1 MSYSTITTKLVYE
14 DIVRLSGRDPD
25 TAALTATQKAV
36 IAGRIN
42 DRLLEAWEAE
52 FWPDLMLV
60 EKREYRETYSA
71 TANYSDGEEVWYGS
85 TYYESLQDGN
95 VGHTPG
101 AVGSVLWWVEVG
113 DDFVRTIAFDQDG
126 ETVIGS
132 VDAQQCVFGKDPR
145 VYRGAD
151 LISDVSV
158 YDNSILVS
166 AESAPY
172 QPWVKFRP
180 VCPEFSLTDWA
191 SGTAYAIADLV
202 YVASTGHTYKALQ
215 AGTNKD
221 PTSETDYWTPV
232 GFPRLFRVFV
242 KHAVNADLTQDDEG
256 RGREE
261 QIAQRELDRLRDV
274 QFEQLGNLRHATF
287 NARR

>member
-25 TAALTATQKAV
+25 TAALTATQKAN

-60 EKREYRETYSA
+60 EQREYRETYDA
-71 TANYSDGEEVWYGS
+71 AANYSTGEEVYSGG
-85 TYYESLQDGN
+85 TYWESLQDGN
-95 VGHTPG
+95 VGNTP
-101 AVGSVLWWVEVG
+101 SSSPTWWVEVD

-166 AESAPY
+166 AQTAPY

-191 SGTAYAIADLV
+191 IGTSYSIADLV

-215 AGTNKD
+215 ASTGKD
-221 PTSETDYWTPV
+221 PVSETAYWEVV
-232 GFPRLFRVFV
+232 GFPKIFRVFV
-242 KHAVNADLTQDDEG
+242 KHAVNADLTQEDEG

-287 NARR
+287 NSRR